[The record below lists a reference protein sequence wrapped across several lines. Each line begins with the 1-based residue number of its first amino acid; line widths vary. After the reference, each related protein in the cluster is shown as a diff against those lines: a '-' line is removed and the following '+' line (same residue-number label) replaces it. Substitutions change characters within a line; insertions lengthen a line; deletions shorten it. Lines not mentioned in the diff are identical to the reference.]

1 MIKTARAVFYLVII
15 CFYHGCVSQPRM
27 VNYYNYDLPKNEIL
41 DICKTILL
49 KLDYEIDIYAP
60 VSNVIVT
67 KSIKMRKVLRRYDY
81 VVYIK
86 ITDKVEVYLAS
97 ERNIFS
103 RGSESSIGGGELT
116 VMDPN
121 MPYSIQKLIF
131 SPIRKEL
138 ESNNI
143 KRIELN

>member
-60 VSNVIVT
+60 ESNVIVT

-103 RGSESSIGGGELT
+103 RGSESSIGGGELI

>member
-1 MIKTARAVFYLVII
+1 MDDLMSHVID
-15 CFYHGCVSQPRM
+15 
-27 VNYYNYDLPKNEIL
+27 YDDNDEEDGGEGLRPTLQGKKGKDGADQDEEEPEQYSIE
-41 DICKTILL
+41 K
-49 KLDYEIDIYAP
+49 YF
-60 VSNVIVT
+60 SNGL
-67 KSIKMRKVLRRYDY
+67 KVLHTP
-81 VVYIK
+81 K
-86 ITDKVEVYLAS
+86 IIAEEVEVYLAS